1 MRYGFWKFLERL
13 DCVNEKTNYYLR
25 VVVMMEIANGQFKFA
40 SIYVWT
46 SGWITCWMQSIYQKP
61 RPLEYTQV
69 YNVNWSAIQI
79 KANWAILKFKFLE
92 CLRLRVMALKEA
104 EFGESKTQGSWNTAD
119 ENEVHPWRDKLEKLE
134 RWSWEEGR

>member
-1 MRYGFWKFLERL
+1 MKNALNA
-13 DCVNEKTNYYLR
+13 VYLSK
-25 VVVMMEIANGQFKFA
+25 APA
-40 SIYVWT
+40 SRIYTV
-46 SGWITCWMQSIYQKP
+46 
-61 RPLEYTQV
+61 YT
-69 YNVNWSAIQI
+69 NVNWSAIQI
-79 KANWAILKFKFLE
+79 KANWAILKFEFLE